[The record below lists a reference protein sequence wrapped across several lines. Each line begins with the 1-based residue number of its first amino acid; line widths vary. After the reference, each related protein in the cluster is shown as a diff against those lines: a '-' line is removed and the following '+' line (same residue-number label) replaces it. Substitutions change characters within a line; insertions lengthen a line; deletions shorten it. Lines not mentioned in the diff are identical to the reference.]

1 MPVKSLRKKGS
12 GRSAIQQVFSPDES
26 SSNIVVQ
33 NIVPFCAI
41 LPVGVQHNVVL
52 ESVQVQMSIIE
63 SLDTHPVFSQFSLIQ
78 TIAGWLLVSDL
89 RAPACLVNLPVKVR
103 KRQTRL
109 LNKWAVPH
117 FHPHPIRKKQK
128 TKKQNWIHTGS
139 TGSRLGNSNQF
150 GW

>member
-1 MPVKSLRKKGS
+1 MPVKSLGKKGS
-12 GRSAIQQVFSPDES
+12 GRTAIQQVFSPDES

-63 SLDTHPVFSQFSLIQ
+63 SLDTHPVFSRFSLIQ

-109 LNKWAVPH
+109 LNK
-117 FHPHPIRKKQK
+117 
-128 TKKQNWIHTGS
+128 
-139 TGSRLGNSNQF
+139 
-150 GW
+150 